1 MSPRPRKNEQQA
13 NLQEAIKETA
23 WKQIGEF
30 GAQALSLRAIG
41 RALRITA
48 PAIYNY
54 FPDREALVT
63 ALIIDAFTSF
73 GQALEAARDAL
84 PKEDLAGR
92 FTAVGLA
99 YRGWAVTHPQHFL
112 LIIGTPVPGYEFSED
127 KLGPAPI
134 NSFLVLV
141 GVLDAAQRAGALH
154 PPEGYLH
161 WTPALQKQAQAL
173 CDMQI
178 AYDPLTIYLAVEAW
192 AKVHGLTA
200 LELCGYLPSFLGQS
214 VDDFWRSEFEAYTRL
229 LFGRN

>member
-1 MSPRPRKNEQQA
+1 MSPRPRRNEQQS

-23 WKQIGEF
+23 WKQIGDL
-30 GAQALSLRAIG
+30 GPAGLNLRAIG

-63 ALIIDAFTSF
+63 ALIVDAFTSF

-99 YRGWAVTHPQHFL
+99 YRDWAVSHPQRFL
-112 LIIGTPVPGYEFSED
+112 LIFGTPTPGYEFSDD
-127 KLGPAPI
+127 KLGPAPL

-141 GVLDAAQRAGALH
+141 GVLDEAQRAGALH
-154 PPEGYLH
+154 LPDGYIH
-161 WTPALQKQAQAL
+161 WTPALQAKAQAL
-173 CDMQI
+173 CEMKI
-178 AYDPLTIYLAVEAW
+178 AFDPLTIYLATEAW
-192 AKVHGLTA
+192 ARVHGLTA
-200 LELCGYLPSFLGQS
+200 LELYGYLPSFLGQS
-214 VDDFWRSEFEAYTRL
+214 VDDFWHSEMDAYSRL
-229 LFGRN
+229 LFDK